1 MKLFI
6 AEKPELGRAIAEG
19 LDGNYKSGEGYIQ
32 KGDNIVTWAFGHILE
47 LAKPEEYDEKYKLWK
62 LEDLPLPIKEF
73 KYLPK
78 KESKKQ
84 LKIICD
90 LIHSDKITSIVN
102 CGDADDE
109 GQILV
114 DEIIQYSKTS
124 KPVFRVLINDLTP
137 KAVKEEIAKIKPNAD
152 FKGMSERGFARSQ
165 ADWIVG
171 INLTRAYTIMARK
184 NGYEGILSVGRVQ
197 TPILAL
203 IVNRDKEFENF
214 KSINYYSLLGDFNIN
229 NNTIKA
235 RLKTED
241 KILDE
246 NLAKE
251 IKESCENQNA
261 KINLKIEN
269 KKEYPPLPYNL
280 LVLQA
285 ECAKLFGFS
294 PDKTLEITQILR
306 EKHKAITYNRSDC
319 QYLPETMFEQAPNIL
334 NIIKENL
341 NSNDEIQALIDS
353 SDLTIKS
360 KAFNDANISAHYGI
374 IPTQNKISSQ
384 LTQDELVVYN
394 LIAKRFIIQFFH
406 PREYQTTTINLEVN
420 QRIFTATQNKTT
432 KSGFRSLWQN
442 IDSEEEQENNENDIN
457 DLSILKNGDIAK
469 CSLIQIEKKQT
480 KPRPYYTM
488 TTLLKDLNSVAK
500 YVSDERIKKLLIEK
514 DKDKKGES
522 GGIGT
527 PATRSNHI
535 KTLIE
540 REYIEVSKDKKQ
552 IIKSTK
558 KGRDL
563 IKLSPKS
570 LITPD
575 MTALWFE
582 QQKMIE
588 ISELRREQF
597 LEEITKEVIS
607 EIQRIDKNQE
617 FKILDNENKPKIQCP
632 QCNKGFLTKRKGKYG
647 NFWGCSEFKQGCKA
661 IYPDNKGTPNFETK
675 QASNDTTHKC
685 PQCNKGFLQ
694 RIKSKNGNSWWWGC
708 SEFKQGCKAIY
719 PDNKGTPNFETKQAS
734 NDTTHKCP
742 QCNKGFLQRIKSKNG
757 NSWWWGCSEF
767 KQGCKA
773 MYYDD
778 NGKPKIINV

>member
-563 IKLSPKS
+563 IKL
-570 LITPD
+570 LQNH
-575 MTALWFE
+575 L
-582 QQKMIE
+582 
-588 ISELRREQF
+588 L
-597 LEEITKEVIS
+597 L
-607 EIQRIDKNQE
+607 
-617 FKILDNENKPKIQCP
+617 
-632 QCNKGFLTKRKGKYG
+632 LT
-647 NFWGCSEFKQGCKA
+647 
-661 IYPDNKGTPNFETK
+661 
-675 QASNDTTHKC
+675 
-685 PQCNKGFLQ
+685 
-694 RIKSKNGNSWWWGC
+694 
-708 SEFKQGCKAIY
+708 
-719 PDNKGTPNFETKQAS
+719 
-734 NDTTHKCP
+734 
-742 QCNKGFLQRIKSKNG
+742 
-757 NSWWWGCSEF
+757 
-767 KQGCKA
+767 
-773 MYYDD
+773 
-778 NGKPKIINV
+778 

>member
-442 IDSEEEQENNENDIN
+442 VDSEEEQENNENDIN

-469 CSLIQIEKKQT
+469 CSLIQIKKKQT

-708 SEFKQGCKAIY
+708 SEFKQGCKA
-719 PDNKGTPNFETKQAS
+719 
-734 NDTTHKCP
+734 
-742 QCNKGFLQRIKSKNG
+742 
-757 NSWWWGCSEF
+757 
-767 KQGCKA
+767 

>member
-1 MKLFI
+1 MRLFI

-184 NGYEGILSVGRVQ
+184 NGYEGVLSVGRVQ
-197 TPILAL
+197 TPILSL

-214 KSINYYSLLGDFNIN
+214 KSIDYYSLLGDFNIN

-294 PDKTLEITQILR
+294 PDKTLEITQNLR

-341 NSNDEIQALIDS
+341 NSNDEIQALIAS

-406 PREYQTTTINLEVN
+406 PREYQTSTINLEVN

-442 IDSEEEQENNENDIN
+442 VDSEEEQENNENDIN

-500 YVSDERIKKLLIEK
+500 YVSDERIKKLLMEK

-632 QCNKGFLTKRKGKYG
+632 QCNKGFL
-647 NFWGCSEFKQGCKA
+647 
-661 IYPDNKGTPNFETK
+661 
-675 QASNDTTHKC
+675 
-685 PQCNKGFLQ
+685 
-694 RIKSKNGNSWWWGC
+694 
-708 SEFKQGCKAIY
+708 
-719 PDNKGTPNFETKQAS
+719 
-734 NDTTHKCP
+734 
-742 QCNKGFLQRIKSKNG
+742 QRIKSKNG

-773 MYYDD
+773 MYYD
-778 NGKPKIINV
+778 NNRKPKIINV

>member
-1 MKLFI
+1 MRLFI

-341 NSNDEIQALIDS
+341 NSNDEIQALIAS

-442 IDSEEEQENNENDIN
+442 VDSEEEQENNENDIN

-500 YVSDERIKKLLIEK
+500 YVSDERIKKLLMEK

-632 QCNKGFLTKRKGKYG
+632 QCNKGFL
-647 NFWGCSEFKQGCKA
+647 
-661 IYPDNKGTPNFETK
+661 
-675 QASNDTTHKC
+675 
-685 PQCNKGFLQ
+685 
-694 RIKSKNGNSWWWGC
+694 
-708 SEFKQGCKAIY
+708 
-719 PDNKGTPNFETKQAS
+719 
-734 NDTTHKCP
+734 
-742 QCNKGFLQRIKSKNG
+742 QRIKSKNG

-773 MYYDD
+773 MYYDNN
-778 NGKPKIINV
+778 NGKP

>member
-1 MKLFI
+1 MRLFI

-341 NSNDEIQALIDS
+341 NSNDEIQALIAS

-384 LTQDELVVYN
+384 LTQDELVIYN

-442 IDSEEEQENNENDIN
+442 VDSEEEQENNENDIN

-500 YVSDERIKKLLIEK
+500 YVSDERIKKLLMEK

-632 QCNKGFLTKRKGKYG
+632 QCNKGFL
-647 NFWGCSEFKQGCKA
+647 
-661 IYPDNKGTPNFETK
+661 
-675 QASNDTTHKC
+675 
-685 PQCNKGFLQ
+685 
-694 RIKSKNGNSWWWGC
+694 
-708 SEFKQGCKAIY
+708 
-719 PDNKGTPNFETKQAS
+719 
-734 NDTTHKCP
+734 
-742 QCNKGFLQRIKSKNG
+742 QRIKSKNG

>member
-632 QCNKGFLTKRKGKYG
+632 QCNKGFLKESRLKSQPSLVVGL
-647 NFWGCSEFKQGCKA
+647 KA
-661 IYPDNKGTPNFETK
+661 YP
-675 QASNDTTHKC
+675 
-685 PQCNKGFLQ
+685 
-694 RIKSKNGNSWWWGC
+694 
-708 SEFKQGCKAIY
+708 
-719 PDNKGTPNFETKQAS
+719 
-734 NDTTHKCP
+734 
-742 QCNKGFLQRIKSKNG
+742 
-757 NSWWWGCSEF
+757 
-767 KQGCKA
+767 
-773 MYYDD
+773 
-778 NGKPKIINV
+778 

>member
-632 QCNKGFLTKRKGKYG
+632 QCNKGFL
-647 NFWGCSEFKQGCKA
+647 
-661 IYPDNKGTPNFETK
+661 
-675 QASNDTTHKC
+675 
-685 PQCNKGFLQ
+685 
-694 RIKSKNGNSWWWGC
+694 
-708 SEFKQGCKAIY
+708 
-719 PDNKGTPNFETKQAS
+719 
-734 NDTTHKCP
+734 
-742 QCNKGFLQRIKSKNG
+742 QRIKSKNG

-778 NGKPKIINV
+778 

>member
-1 MKLFI
+1 MRLFI
-6 AEKPELGRAIAEG
+6 AEKPELGKAIAEG

-294 PDKTLEITQILR
+294 PDKTLEITQNLR

-341 NSNDEIQALIDS
+341 NSNDEIQALIAS

-632 QCNKGFLTKRKGKYG
+632 QCNKGFL
-647 NFWGCSEFKQGCKA
+647 
-661 IYPDNKGTPNFETK
+661 
-675 QASNDTTHKC
+675 
-685 PQCNKGFLQ
+685 
-694 RIKSKNGNSWWWGC
+694 
-708 SEFKQGCKAIY
+708 
-719 PDNKGTPNFETKQAS
+719 
-734 NDTTHKCP
+734 
-742 QCNKGFLQRIKSKNG
+742 QRIKSKNG

-773 MYYDD
+773 MYYD
-778 NGKPKIINV
+778 

>member
-32 KGDNIVTWAFGHILE
+32 KGDNIVTWVFGHILE

-341 NSNDEIQALIDS
+341 NSNDEIQALIAS

-708 SEFKQGCKAIY
+708 SEFKQGCKA
-719 PDNKGTPNFETKQAS
+719 
-734 NDTTHKCP
+734 
-742 QCNKGFLQRIKSKNG
+742 
-757 NSWWWGCSEF
+757 
-767 KQGCKA
+767 

-778 NGKPKIINV
+778 NGKPK

>member
-1 MKLFI
+1 M
-6 AEKPELGRAIAEG
+6 
-19 LDGNYKSGEGYIQ
+19 
-32 KGDNIVTWAFGHILE
+32 
-47 LAKPEEYDEKYKLWK
+47 WK

-632 QCNKGFLTKRKGKYG
+632 QCNKGFL
-647 NFWGCSEFKQGCKA
+647 
-661 IYPDNKGTPNFETK
+661 
-675 QASNDTTHKC
+675 
-685 PQCNKGFLQ
+685 
-694 RIKSKNGNSWWWGC
+694 
-708 SEFKQGCKAIY
+708 
-719 PDNKGTPNFETKQAS
+719 
-734 NDTTHKCP
+734 
-742 QCNKGFLQRIKSKNG
+742 QRIKSKNG

>member
-1 MKLFI
+1 MRLFI

-469 CSLIQIEKKQT
+469 CSLIQIKKKQT

-708 SEFKQGCKAIY
+708 SEFKQGCKA
-719 PDNKGTPNFETKQAS
+719 
-734 NDTTHKCP
+734 
-742 QCNKGFLQRIKSKNG
+742 
-757 NSWWWGCSEF
+757 
-767 KQGCKA
+767 
-773 MYYDD
+773 MYY
-778 NGKPKIINV
+778 

>member
-632 QCNKGFLTKRKGKYG
+632 QCNK
-647 NFWGCSEFKQGCKA
+647 
-661 IYPDNKGTPNFETK
+661 
-675 QASNDTTHKC
+675 
-685 PQCNKGFLQ
+685 
-694 RIKSKNGNSWWWGC
+694 
-708 SEFKQGCKAIY
+708 
-719 PDNKGTPNFETKQAS
+719 
-734 NDTTHKCP
+734 
-742 QCNKGFLQRIKSKNG
+742 
-757 NSWWWGCSEF
+757 
-767 KQGCKA
+767 
-773 MYYDD
+773 
-778 NGKPKIINV
+778 

>member
-1 MKLFI
+1 MRLFI
-6 AEKPELGRAIAEG
+6 AEKPELSRAIAEG

-137 KAVKEEIAKIKPNAD
+137 KAVKEEIAKIKSNAD

-184 NGYEGILSVGRVQ
+184 NGYEGVLSVGRVQ

-214 KSINYYSLLGDFNIN
+214 KSIDYFSLLGDFNIN

-251 IKESCENQNA
+251 IKKSCENQNA

-294 PDKTLEITQILR
+294 PDKTLEITQNLR

-341 NSNDEIQALIDS
+341 NSNDEIQALIAS

-442 IDSEEEQENNENDIN
+442 VDSEEEQENNENDIN

-469 CSLIQIEKKQT
+469 CSLIEIEKKQT

-500 YVSDERIKKLLIEK
+500 YVSDERIKKLLMEK

-647 NFWGCSEFKQGCKA
+647 NFWGCSE
-661 IYPDNKGTPNFETK
+661 YME
-675 QASNDTTHKC
+675 
-685 PQCNKGFLQ
+685 
-694 RIKSKNGNSWWWGC
+694 
-708 SEFKQGCKAIY
+708 GCKAIY

>member
-1 MKLFI
+1 MRLFI
-6 AEKPELGRAIAEG
+6 AEKPELGKAIAEG

-197 TPILAL
+197 TPILSL

-341 NSNDEIQALIDS
+341 NSNDEIQALIAS

-442 IDSEEEQENNENDIN
+442 VDSEEEQENNENDIN

-500 YVSDERIKKLLIEK
+500 YVSDERIKKLLMEK

-527 PATRSNHI
+527 PTTRSNHI

-632 QCNKGFLTKRKGKYG
+632 QCNKGFL
-647 NFWGCSEFKQGCKA
+647 
-661 IYPDNKGTPNFETK
+661 
-675 QASNDTTHKC
+675 
-685 PQCNKGFLQ
+685 
-694 RIKSKNGNSWWWGC
+694 
-708 SEFKQGCKAIY
+708 
-719 PDNKGTPNFETKQAS
+719 
-734 NDTTHKCP
+734 
-742 QCNKGFLQRIKSKNG
+742 QRIKSKNG

-778 NGKPKIINV
+778 NGKPKI

>member
-1 MKLFI
+1 MRLFI
-6 AEKPELGRAIAEG
+6 AEKPELGKAIAEG

-251 IKESCENQNA
+251 IKKSCENQNA

-294 PDKTLEITQILR
+294 PDKTLEITQNLR

-341 NSNDEIQALIDS
+341 NSNDEIQALIAS

-708 SEFKQGCKAIY
+708 SEFKQGCKA
-719 PDNKGTPNFETKQAS
+719 
-734 NDTTHKCP
+734 
-742 QCNKGFLQRIKSKNG
+742 
-757 NSWWWGCSEF
+757 
-767 KQGCKA
+767 

>member
-1 MKLFI
+1 MRLFI

-197 TPILAL
+197 TPILSL

-306 EKHKAITYNRSDC
+306 EKHKAITYNRSDY

-341 NSNDEIQALIDS
+341 NSNDEIQALIAS

-442 IDSEEEQENNENDIN
+442 VDSEEEQENNENDIN

-500 YVSDERIKKLLIEK
+500 YVSDERIKKLLMEK

-647 NFWGCSEFKQGCKA
+647 NFWGCSE
-661 IYPDNKGTPNFETK
+661 YME
-675 QASNDTTHKC
+675 
-685 PQCNKGFLQ
+685 
-694 RIKSKNGNSWWWGC
+694 
-708 SEFKQGCKAIY
+708 GCKAIY

-773 MYYDD
+773 MYYD
-778 NGKPKIINV
+778 NNRKPKIINV

>member
-1 MKLFI
+1 MRLFI

-197 TPILAL
+197 TPILSL

-341 NSNDEIQALIDS
+341 NSNDEIQALIAS

-360 KAFNDANISAHYGI
+360 KAFNDANISAHYEI

-442 IDSEEEQENNENDIN
+442 VDSEEEQENNENDIN

-500 YVSDERIKKLLIEK
+500 YVSDERIKKLLMEK

-632 QCNKGFLTKRKGKYG
+632 QCNKGFL
-647 NFWGCSEFKQGCKA
+647 
-661 IYPDNKGTPNFETK
+661 
-675 QASNDTTHKC
+675 
-685 PQCNKGFLQ
+685 
-694 RIKSKNGNSWWWGC
+694 
-708 SEFKQGCKAIY
+708 
-719 PDNKGTPNFETKQAS
+719 
-734 NDTTHKCP
+734 
-742 QCNKGFLQRIKSKNG
+742 QRIKSKNG

-773 MYYDD
+773 MYYD
-778 NGKPKIINV
+778 NNRKPKIINV

>member
-1 MKLFI
+1 MRLFI

-137 KAVKEEIAKIKPNAD
+137 KAVKEEIAKIKSNAD

-184 NGYEGILSVGRVQ
+184 NGYEGVLSVGRVQ

-214 KSINYYSLLGDFNIN
+214 KSIDYFSLLGDFNIN

-251 IKESCENQNA
+251 IKKSCENQNA

-294 PDKTLEITQILR
+294 PDKTLEITQNLR

-341 NSNDEIQALIDS
+341 NSNDEIQALIAS

-632 QCNKGFLTKRKGKYG
+632 QCNKGFL
-647 NFWGCSEFKQGCKA
+647 
-661 IYPDNKGTPNFETK
+661 
-675 QASNDTTHKC
+675 
-685 PQCNKGFLQ
+685 
-694 RIKSKNGNSWWWGC
+694 
-708 SEFKQGCKAIY
+708 
-719 PDNKGTPNFETKQAS
+719 
-734 NDTTHKCP
+734 
-742 QCNKGFLQRIKSKNG
+742 QRIKSKNG

>member
-197 TPILAL
+197 TPILSL

-469 CSLIQIEKKQT
+469 CSLIQIKKKQT

-632 QCNKGFLTKRKGKYG
+632 QCNKGFL
-647 NFWGCSEFKQGCKA
+647 
-661 IYPDNKGTPNFETK
+661 
-675 QASNDTTHKC
+675 
-685 PQCNKGFLQ
+685 
-694 RIKSKNGNSWWWGC
+694 
-708 SEFKQGCKAIY
+708 
-719 PDNKGTPNFETKQAS
+719 
-734 NDTTHKCP
+734 
-742 QCNKGFLQRIKSKNG
+742 QRIKSKNG

>member
-1 MKLFI
+1 
-6 AEKPELGRAIAEG
+6 
-19 LDGNYKSGEGYIQ
+19 
-32 KGDNIVTWAFGHILE
+32 
-47 LAKPEEYDEKYKLWK
+47 
-62 LEDLPLPIKEF
+62 
-73 KYLPK
+73 
-78 KESKKQ
+78 
-84 LKIICD
+84 
-90 LIHSDKITSIVN
+90 
-102 CGDADDE
+102 
-109 GQILV
+109 
-114 DEIIQYSKTS
+114 
-124 KPVFRVLINDLTP
+124 
-137 KAVKEEIAKIKPNAD
+137 D

-632 QCNKGFLTKRKGKYG
+632 QCNKGFL
-647 NFWGCSEFKQGCKA
+647 
-661 IYPDNKGTPNFETK
+661 
-675 QASNDTTHKC
+675 
-685 PQCNKGFLQ
+685 
-694 RIKSKNGNSWWWGC
+694 
-708 SEFKQGCKAIY
+708 
-719 PDNKGTPNFETKQAS
+719 
-734 NDTTHKCP
+734 
-742 QCNKGFLQRIKSKNG
+742 QRIKSKNG

>member
-1 MKLFI
+1 MRLFI

-184 NGYEGILSVGRVQ
+184 NGYEGVLSVGRVQ

-214 KSINYYSLLGDFNIN
+214 KSIDYFSLLGDFNIN

-251 IKESCENQNA
+251 IKKSCENQNA

-294 PDKTLEITQILR
+294 PDKTLEITQNLR

-341 NSNDEIQALIDS
+341 NSNDEIQALIAS

-708 SEFKQGCKAIY
+708 SEFKQGCK
-719 PDNKGTPNFETKQAS
+719 
-734 NDTTHKCP
+734 
-742 QCNKGFLQRIKSKNG
+742 
-757 NSWWWGCSEF
+757 
-767 KQGCKA
+767 
-773 MYYDD
+773 
-778 NGKPKIINV
+778 

>member
-1 MKLFI
+1 MRLFI

-184 NGYEGILSVGRVQ
+184 NGYEGVLSVGRVQ
-197 TPILAL
+197 TPILSL

-214 KSINYYSLLGDFNIN
+214 KSIDYYSLLGDFNIN

-341 NSNDEIQALIDS
+341 NSNDEIQALIAS

-617 FKILDNENKPKIQCP
+617 FKILDNENKPKI
-632 QCNKGFLTKRKGKYG
+632 
-647 NFWGCSEFKQGCKA
+647 
-661 IYPDNKGTPNFETK
+661 
-675 QASNDTTHKC
+675 
-685 PQCNKGFLQ
+685 
-694 RIKSKNGNSWWWGC
+694 
-708 SEFKQGCKAIY
+708 
-719 PDNKGTPNFETKQAS
+719 
-734 NDTTHKCP
+734 
-742 QCNKGFLQRIKSKNG
+742 
-757 NSWWWGCSEF
+757 
-767 KQGCKA
+767 
-773 MYYDD
+773 
-778 NGKPKIINV
+778 

>member
-1 MKLFI
+1 MRLFI

-114 DEIIQYSKTS
+114 DEIVQYSKTS

-184 NGYEGILSVGRVQ
+184 NGYEGVLSVGRVQ

-214 KSINYYSLLGDFNIN
+214 KSIDYFSLLGDFNIN

-251 IKESCENQNA
+251 IKKSCENQNA

-294 PDKTLEITQILR
+294 PDKTLEITQNLR

-341 NSNDEIQALIDS
+341 NSNDEIQALIAS

-708 SEFKQGCKAIY
+708 SEFKQGC
-719 PDNKGTPNFETKQAS
+719 
-734 NDTTHKCP
+734 
-742 QCNKGFLQRIKSKNG
+742 
-757 NSWWWGCSEF
+757 
-767 KQGCKA
+767 
-773 MYYDD
+773 
-778 NGKPKIINV
+778 

>member
-32 KGDNIVTWAFGHILE
+32 KGDNIVTWAFGYILE

-341 NSNDEIQALIDS
+341 NSNDEIQALIAS

-708 SEFKQGCKAIY
+708 SEFKQGCKA
-719 PDNKGTPNFETKQAS
+719 
-734 NDTTHKCP
+734 
-742 QCNKGFLQRIKSKNG
+742 
-757 NSWWWGCSEF
+757 
-767 KQGCKA
+767 

>member
-1 MKLFI
+1 MRLFI

-184 NGYEGILSVGRVQ
+184 NGYEGVLSVGRVQ
-197 TPILAL
+197 TPILSL

-214 KSINYYSLLGDFNIN
+214 KSIDYYSLLGDFNIN

-294 PDKTLEITQILR
+294 PDKTLEITQNLR

-341 NSNDEIQALIDS
+341 NSNDEIQALIAS

-360 KAFNDANISAHYGI
+360 KAFNDTNISAHYGI

-406 PREYQTTTINLEVN
+406 PREYQTNTINLEVN

-442 IDSEEEQENNENDIN
+442 VDSEEEQENNENDIN

-500 YVSDERIKKLLIEK
+500 YVSDERIKKLLMEK

-607 EIQRIDKNQE
+607 EIQRIDKN
-617 FKILDNENKPKIQCP
+617 
-632 QCNKGFLTKRKGKYG
+632 
-647 NFWGCSEFKQGCKA
+647 
-661 IYPDNKGTPNFETK
+661 
-675 QASNDTTHKC
+675 
-685 PQCNKGFLQ
+685 
-694 RIKSKNGNSWWWGC
+694 
-708 SEFKQGCKAIY
+708 
-719 PDNKGTPNFETKQAS
+719 
-734 NDTTHKCP
+734 
-742 QCNKGFLQRIKSKNG
+742 
-757 NSWWWGCSEF
+757 
-767 KQGCKA
+767 
-773 MYYDD
+773 
-778 NGKPKIINV
+778 

>member
-1 MKLFI
+1 MRLFI

-184 NGYEGILSVGRVQ
+184 NGYEGVLSVGRVQ

-214 KSINYYSLLGDFNIN
+214 KSIDYFSLLGDFNIN

-251 IKESCENQNA
+251 IKKSCENQNA

-294 PDKTLEITQILR
+294 PDKTLEITQNLR

-341 NSNDEIQALIDS
+341 NSNDEIQALIAS

-708 SEFKQGCKAIY
+708 SEFKQGCKA
-719 PDNKGTPNFETKQAS
+719 
-734 NDTTHKCP
+734 
-742 QCNKGFLQRIKSKNG
+742 
-757 NSWWWGCSEF
+757 
-767 KQGCKA
+767 
-773 MYYDD
+773 
-778 NGKPKIINV
+778 

>member
-1 MKLFI
+1 
-6 AEKPELGRAIAEG
+6 
-19 LDGNYKSGEGYIQ
+19 
-32 KGDNIVTWAFGHILE
+32 
-47 LAKPEEYDEKYKLWK
+47 
-62 LEDLPLPIKEF
+62 
-73 KYLPK
+73 
-78 KESKKQ
+78 
-84 LKIICD
+84 
-90 LIHSDKITSIVN
+90 
-102 CGDADDE
+102 
-109 GQILV
+109 
-114 DEIIQYSKTS
+114 S

-197 TPILAL
+197 TPILSL

-341 NSNDEIQALIDS
+341 NSNDEIQALIAS

-442 IDSEEEQENNENDIN
+442 VDSEEEQENNENDIN

-500 YVSDERIKKLLIEK
+500 YVSDERIKKLLMEK

-632 QCNKGFLTKRKGKYG
+632 QCNKGFL
-647 NFWGCSEFKQGCKA
+647 
-661 IYPDNKGTPNFETK
+661 
-675 QASNDTTHKC
+675 
-685 PQCNKGFLQ
+685 
-694 RIKSKNGNSWWWGC
+694 
-708 SEFKQGCKAIY
+708 
-719 PDNKGTPNFETKQAS
+719 
-734 NDTTHKCP
+734 
-742 QCNKGFLQRIKSKNG
+742 QRIKSKNG

-773 MYYDD
+773 MYYD
-778 NGKPKIINV
+778 NNRKPKIINV

>member
-1 MKLFI
+1 MRLFI

-109 GQILV
+109 GQILI
-114 DEIIQYSKTS
+114 DEIVQYSKTS

-184 NGYEGILSVGRVQ
+184 NGYEGVLSVGRVQ
-197 TPILAL
+197 TPILSL

-214 KSINYYSLLGDFNIN
+214 KSIDYYSLLGDFNIN

-251 IKESCENQNA
+251 IKKSCENQNA

-294 PDKTLEITQILR
+294 PDKTLEITQNLR

-341 NSNDEIQALIDS
+341 NSNDEIQALIAS

-708 SEFKQGCKAIY
+708 SEFKQGCKA
-719 PDNKGTPNFETKQAS
+719 
-734 NDTTHKCP
+734 
-742 QCNKGFLQRIKSKNG
+742 
-757 NSWWWGCSEF
+757 
-767 KQGCKA
+767 

-778 NGKPKIINV
+778 NGKPKII

>member
-1 MKLFI
+1 MRLFI
-6 AEKPELGRAIAEG
+6 AEKPELGKAIAEG

-32 KGDNIVTWAFGHILE
+32 KGDNIVTWAFGHILK

-294 PDKTLEITQILR
+294 PDKTLEITQNLR

-341 NSNDEIQALIDS
+341 NSNDEIQALIAS

-632 QCNKGFLTKRKGKYG
+632 QCNKGFL
-647 NFWGCSEFKQGCKA
+647 
-661 IYPDNKGTPNFETK
+661 
-675 QASNDTTHKC
+675 
-685 PQCNKGFLQ
+685 
-694 RIKSKNGNSWWWGC
+694 
-708 SEFKQGCKAIY
+708 
-719 PDNKGTPNFETKQAS
+719 
-734 NDTTHKCP
+734 
-742 QCNKGFLQRIKSKNG
+742 QRIKSKNG

>member
-1 MKLFI
+1 MRLFI

-184 NGYEGILSVGRVQ
+184 NGYEGVLSVGRVQ

-214 KSINYYSLLGDFNIN
+214 KSIDYFSLLGDFNIN

-251 IKESCENQNA
+251 IKKSCENQNA

-294 PDKTLEITQILR
+294 PDKTLEITQNLR

-341 NSNDEIQALIDS
+341 NSNDEIQALIAS

-442 IDSEEEQENNENDIN
+442 VDSEEEQENNENDIN

-500 YVSDERIKKLLIEK
+500 YVSDERIKKLLMEK

-647 NFWGCSEFKQGCKA
+647 NFWGCSE
-661 IYPDNKGTPNFETK
+661 YME
-675 QASNDTTHKC
+675 
-685 PQCNKGFLQ
+685 
-694 RIKSKNGNSWWWGC
+694 
-708 SEFKQGCKAIY
+708 GCKAIY

-778 NGKPKIINV
+778 SGKPKIINV

>member
-1 MKLFI
+1 MRLFI

-62 LEDLPLPIKEF
+62 LKDLPLPIKEF

-184 NGYEGILSVGRVQ
+184 NGYDGVLSVGRVQ

-214 KSINYYSLLGDFNIN
+214 KSIDYFSLLGDFNIN

-251 IKESCENQNA
+251 IKKSCENQNA

-294 PDKTLEITQILR
+294 PDKTLEITQNLR

-341 NSNDEIQALIDS
+341 NSNDEIQALIAS

-442 IDSEEEQENNENDIN
+442 VDSEEEQENNENDIN

-469 CSLIQIEKKQT
+469 CSLIEIEKKQT

-500 YVSDERIKKLLIEK
+500 YVSDERIKKLLMEK

-647 NFWGCSEFKQGCKA
+647 NFWGCSE
-661 IYPDNKGTPNFETK
+661 YME
-675 QASNDTTHKC
+675 
-685 PQCNKGFLQ
+685 
-694 RIKSKNGNSWWWGC
+694 
-708 SEFKQGCKAIY
+708 GCKAIY

>member
-341 NSNDEIQALIDS
+341 NSNDEIQALIAS

-632 QCNKGFLTKRKGKYG
+632 QCNKGFL
-647 NFWGCSEFKQGCKA
+647 
-661 IYPDNKGTPNFETK
+661 
-675 QASNDTTHKC
+675 
-685 PQCNKGFLQ
+685 Q

-708 SEFKQGCKAIY
+708 SEFKQ
-719 PDNKGTPNFETKQAS
+719 
-734 NDTTHKCP
+734 
-742 QCNKGFLQRIKSKNG
+742 
-757 NSWWWGCSEF
+757 
-767 KQGCKA
+767 
-773 MYYDD
+773 
-778 NGKPKIINV
+778 

>member
-341 NSNDEIQALIDS
+341 NSNDEIQALIAS

-632 QCNKGFLTKRKGKYG
+632 QCNKGFL
-647 NFWGCSEFKQGCKA
+647 
-661 IYPDNKGTPNFETK
+661 
-675 QASNDTTHKC
+675 
-685 PQCNKGFLQ
+685 
-694 RIKSKNGNSWWWGC
+694 
-708 SEFKQGCKAIY
+708 
-719 PDNKGTPNFETKQAS
+719 
-734 NDTTHKCP
+734 
-742 QCNKGFLQRIKSKNG
+742 QRIKSKNG

-773 MYYDD
+773 MY
-778 NGKPKIINV
+778 

>member
-1 MKLFI
+1 MRLFI

-47 LAKPEEYDEKYKLWK
+47 LAKPKEYDEKYKLWK

-184 NGYEGILSVGRVQ
+184 NGYDGVLSVGRVQ

-214 KSINYYSLLGDFNIN
+214 KSIDYFSLLGDFNIN

-251 IKESCENQNA
+251 IKKSCENQNA

-294 PDKTLEITQILR
+294 PDKTLEITQNLR

-341 NSNDEIQALIDS
+341 NSNDEIQALIAS

-442 IDSEEEQENNENDIN
+442 VDSEEEQENNENDIN

-469 CSLIQIEKKQT
+469 CSLIEIEKKQT

-500 YVSDERIKKLLIEK
+500 YVSDERIKKLLMEK

-647 NFWGCSEFKQGCKA
+647 NFWGCSE
-661 IYPDNKGTPNFETK
+661 YME
-675 QASNDTTHKC
+675 
-685 PQCNKGFLQ
+685 
-694 RIKSKNGNSWWWGC
+694 
-708 SEFKQGCKAIY
+708 GCKAIY

>member
-341 NSNDEIQALIDS
+341 NSNDEIQALIAS

-632 QCNKGFLTKRKGKYG
+632 QCNKGFL
-647 NFWGCSEFKQGCKA
+647 
-661 IYPDNKGTPNFETK
+661 
-675 QASNDTTHKC
+675 
-685 PQCNKGFLQ
+685 
-694 RIKSKNGNSWWWGC
+694 
-708 SEFKQGCKAIY
+708 
-719 PDNKGTPNFETKQAS
+719 
-734 NDTTHKCP
+734 
-742 QCNKGFLQRIKSKNG
+742 QRIKSKNG

-778 NGKPKIINV
+778 NGK

>member
-374 IPTQNKISSQ
+374 IPIQNKISSQ

-632 QCNKGFLTKRKGKYG
+632 QCNKGFL
-647 NFWGCSEFKQGCKA
+647 
-661 IYPDNKGTPNFETK
+661 
-675 QASNDTTHKC
+675 
-685 PQCNKGFLQ
+685 
-694 RIKSKNGNSWWWGC
+694 
-708 SEFKQGCKAIY
+708 
-719 PDNKGTPNFETKQAS
+719 
-734 NDTTHKCP
+734 
-742 QCNKGFLQRIKSKNG
+742 QRIKSKNG

-778 NGKPKIINV
+778 NG

>member
-1 MKLFI
+1 MRLFI

-197 TPILAL
+197 TPILSL
-203 IVNRDKEFENF
+203 IVNRDKKFENF

-341 NSNDEIQALIDS
+341 NSNDEIQALIAS

-708 SEFKQGCKAIY
+708 SEFKQGCKA
-719 PDNKGTPNFETKQAS
+719 
-734 NDTTHKCP
+734 
-742 QCNKGFLQRIKSKNG
+742 
-757 NSWWWGCSEF
+757 
-767 KQGCKA
+767 
-773 MYYDD
+773 M
-778 NGKPKIINV
+778 

>member
-1 MKLFI
+1 MRLFI

-137 KAVKEEIAKIKPNAD
+137 KAVKEEIAKIKSNAD

-184 NGYEGILSVGRVQ
+184 NGYEGVLSVGRVQ

-214 KSINYYSLLGDFNIN
+214 KSIDYFSLLGDFNIN

-251 IKESCENQNA
+251 IKKSCENQNA

-294 PDKTLEITQILR
+294 PDKTLEITQNLR

-341 NSNDEIQALIDS
+341 DSNDEIQALIAS

-442 IDSEEEQENNENDIN
+442 VDSEEEQENNENDIN

-469 CSLIQIEKKQT
+469 CSLIEIEKKQT

-500 YVSDERIKKLLIEK
+500 YVSDERIKKLLMEK

-647 NFWGCSEFKQGCKA
+647 NFWGCSE
-661 IYPDNKGTPNFETK
+661 YME
-675 QASNDTTHKC
+675 
-685 PQCNKGFLQ
+685 
-694 RIKSKNGNSWWWGC
+694 
-708 SEFKQGCKAIY
+708 GCKAIY

>member
-341 NSNDEIQALIDS
+341 NSNDEIQALIAS

-632 QCNKGFLTKRKGKYG
+632 QCNKGFL
-647 NFWGCSEFKQGCKA
+647 
-661 IYPDNKGTPNFETK
+661 
-675 QASNDTTHKC
+675 
-685 PQCNKGFLQ
+685 
-694 RIKSKNGNSWWWGC
+694 
-708 SEFKQGCKAIY
+708 
-719 PDNKGTPNFETKQAS
+719 
-734 NDTTHKCP
+734 
-742 QCNKGFLQRIKSKNG
+742 QRIKSKNG

-778 NGKPKIINV
+778 N